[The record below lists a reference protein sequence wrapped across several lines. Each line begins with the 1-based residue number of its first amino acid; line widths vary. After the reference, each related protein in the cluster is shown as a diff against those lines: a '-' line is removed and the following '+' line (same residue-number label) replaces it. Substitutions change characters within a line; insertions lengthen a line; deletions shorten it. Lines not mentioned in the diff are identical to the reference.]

1 MNGKSCGVVTMNHQH
16 YRQRARSWRRLP
28 LFMLVLL
35 AGGFLA
41 ASGRAFACGNNDNI
55 HWREIFHDQG
65 PMFDSNPQPA
75 PDSSVTLTLRVCYHD
90 ITSANIVY
98 YNAATGAET
107 WVPMSW
113 SSTDPSGQF
122 DYWQGTIGNVGSSKL
137 QYWFQINDGTATAWY
152 NAAGVSSSEPAA
164 TSADNFYIIP
174 GFTTPDWMKNGV
186 GYQIFP
192 DRFYD
197 GNTSNDIL
205 TDEYSYGGCETE
217 QHSWTSGYTS
227 VVANQGSQCNSEV
240 FFGGDLVGI
249 QDKLSYIKQTLG
261 ADIIYINPIFA
272 SPTNHKYDTA
282 NYYQVDP
289 AFGTNTDLENLIS
302 AIHSST
308 NGPEG
313 YIILDGVFNHT
324 GDTNCWFGEYTY
336 WNETCSV
343 TGAYQSQSSPYYD
356 YYTFPSWPT
365 EYSDF
370 LGVCDTSNSG
380 ICSMPKL
387 DYGATGSP
395 VREQIY
401 GSSTSVVQTYL
412 ESPYGIDGWRLDAA
426 QYIDADGNNGSD
438 ATNHQ
443 IMQELR
449 AAVTSV
455 NPNAEIL
462 GEYWGDAS
470 AWLDDGTEWD
480 SAMNYNGFTNPV
492 SEWICGVDENGN
504 SNSIDTAQFA
514 SWLWD
519 TRADLPWN
527 VQEVMTNELGTH
539 DTERFAQRCSWTSG
553 WGTYLGMFMQFTYVG
568 TPMIYYGD
576 EYGMMGGPD
585 PDNRRTFDWADA
597 TTANA
602 GVALAQQLSG
612 IRHEYAALRTGSF
625 IPLIPDITGGL
636 YGTNEIYAFA
646 RVDQNHRLV
655 VVLNNTSSTQS
666 DVAVPVWLAGDAV
679 GSTVTDLI
687 TGNTYTVYANSND
700 QNRGYV
706 NVTVEG
712 HYGAILEQ

>member
-1 MNGKSCGVVTMNHQH
+1 VIEPGVRGSRLLRVASVTSVTMM
-16 YRQRARSWRRLP
+16 A
-28 LFMLVLL
+28 VLL
-35 AGGFLA
+35 
-41 ASGRAFACGNNDNI
+41 SACGGGTSGTPAVGGTGAGASAPVIDAA
-55 HWREIFHDQG
+55 ELFSDQG
-65 PMFDSNPQPA
+65 PMYDSNPEPA
-75 PDSSVTLTLRVCYHD
+75 PNSPVTLTLRTGHNNV
-90 ITSANIVY
+90 TSADVVY
-98 YNAATGAET
+98 YDTSTGAMT
-107 WVPMSW
+107 RVPMSW
-113 SSTDPSGQF
+113 SSTDPTGQF
-122 DYWQGTIGNVGSSKL
+122 DYWQGTIGDVGSTEL
-137 QYWFQINDGTATAWY
+137 RYWFQINDGTATAWY
-152 NAAGVSSSEPAA
+152 NAAGVSSTEPAS
-164 TSADNFYIIP
+164 TNADNFFIIP
-174 GFTTPDWMKNGV
+174 GFTTPEWMKNGV
-186 GYQIFP
+186 GYEIFV

-197 GNTSNDIL
+197 GNPNNDIT

-217 QHSWTSGYTS
+217 QHTWTSGYTS
-227 VVANQGSQCNSEV
+227 VAANVSGCDSEV

-261 ADIIYINPIFA
+261 ANILYLTPIFA

-282 NYYQVDP
+282 NYYEVDP

-302 AIHSST
+302 AIHSSS

-324 GDTNCWFGEYTY
+324 GDTNCWFGKYTY
-336 WNETCSV
+336 WNETCNV
-343 TGAYQSQSSPYYD
+343 IGAYQSQSSPYSD
-356 YYTFPSWPT
+356 YYTFQSWPT

-370 LGVCDTSNSG
+370 LGVCGTSNGG

-387 DYGATGSP
+387 NYGASGSP

-401 GSSTSVVQTYL
+401 GSSSSVMQTYL
-412 ESPYGIDGWRLDAA
+412 EAPYSIDGWRLDSA
-426 QYIDADGNNGSD
+426 QYIDANGNGGSD

-443 IMQELR
+443 IMQQMR
-449 AAVTSV
+449 AAVTAI

-492 SEWICGVDENGN
+492 SEWICGVDESDN

-527 VQEVMTNELGTH
+527 VQEVMTNELGTQ
-539 DTERFAQRCSWTSG
+539 DTPRFATRCAWTDG
-553 WGTYLGMFMQFTYVG
+553 WGTYLGLFMQFTYVG

-576 EYGMMGGPD
+576 EYGMTGGAD
-585 PDNRRTFDWADA
+585 PENRHTFDWADA

-602 GVALAQQLSG
+602 GVALTQKLIG
-612 IRHEYAALRTGSF
+612 IRRQYAAMSTGSF
-625 IPLIPDITGGL
+625 IPLVPDIIGDL
-636 YGTNEIYAFA
+636 YGTSGIYAFA

-655 VVLNNTSSTQS
+655 VVLNNSSSTQTV
-666 DVAVPVWLAGDAV
+666 DIPVWLAGDGV

-687 TGNTYTVYANSND
+687 SGTQYTVADNGGK
-700 QNRGYV
+700 GYV
-706 NVTVEG
+706 DVTVQG